1 MNIILEG
8 KQMNIDNIYF
18 LEKKN
23 NIIIQGTFTKI
34 IYSNE
39 LFSMNGLF
47 FYFPIEVDK
56 IETNMNKTVI
66 RYHPYMKSNL
76 IHIQE
81 IAKIEYDMIDLYKT
95 MTNCHKKKT
104 NILSKQLYSGS
115 LKVYRDLTSNPL
127 PVLGQSGDG
136 SVKIQN
142 PFASRGR
149 TLASG
154 DERLNRS
161 LEPSDSGTH
170 PYIVKISGIWE
181 TEDDVG
187 ITYKVFHSSNQS
199 ILFP

>member
-1 MNIILEG
+1 MNIILES
-8 KQMNIDNIYF
+8 KQIQTDNIYF

-47 FYFPIEVDK
+47 FYFPIEIDK

-81 IAKIEYDMIDLYKT
+81 IAKIEYDIIDLYKT

-115 LKVYRDLTSNPL
+115 LKVYRDL
-127 PVLGQSGDG
+127 
-136 SVKIQN
+136 
-142 PFASRGR
+142 
-149 TLASG
+149 
-154 DERLNRS
+154 NRC
-161 LEPSDSGTH
+161 LEPLDTGSH
-170 PYIVKISGIWE
+170 PYIIKISGIWE

-187 ITYKVFHSSNQS
+187 ITYKVFHSSNPS